1 MAKELV
7 LVSGISGAGK
17 TSVSNILEDLGFLC
31 IDQLPAPLLK
41 DLIDLIEKDESF
53 KYDKV
58 AITVYI
64 DDLDNYFKILDNLQ
78 IRAKLL
84 LLDAEEETI
93 LNRYKFTRR
102 LHPLLLTNRA
112 NTLEEAYDL
121 EKEILDRYAEKFEVI
136 DTTHMATYDL
146 KKTIEDIL
154 MIDDHYRL
162 TISFLSF
169 GYKNGLP
176 QDADLVIDTRFLDNP
191 FYDEDLKYL
200 NGNDQAVY
208 DYVLSKDKTKAFLKV
223 LLPYLD
229 HVFMTYI
236 NDRKRHLTVAIGC
249 TGGQHRSV
257 SITNFLYDHYKKDH
271 TCLKAHRELNV

>member
-1 MAKELV
+1 MTKELV

-41 DLIDLIEKDESF
+41 DLTDLIENDGGL

-58 AITVYI
+58 VITVNI

-102 LHPLLLTNRA
+102 SHPLLLTNRA
-112 NTLEEAYDL
+112 NTLEEAYNL
-121 EKEILDRYAEKFEVI
+121 EKEILDGYAEKFEVI
-136 DTTHMATYDL
+136 DTTHMGTFEL

-154 MIDDHYRL
+154 SIDDHYRL
-162 TISFLSF
+162 TISFMSF

-200 NGNDQAVY
+200 TGNDKAVY
-208 DYVLSKDKTKAFLKV
+208 DYVMDKEKTKSFLKI
-223 LLPYLD
+223 LMPYLD
-229 HVFMTYI
+229 YVFSTYI
-236 NDRKRHLTVAIGC
+236 KDSKRHLTVAVGC

-271 TCLKAHRELNV
+271 TCLKAHRELKR